1 MITVDLSTIG
11 LEHFLVVAALLFV
24 IGIVGVII
32 NRHSII
38 KLFMSIELILLAVNL
53 NILSFASHL
62 NDLVGQVLVL
72 LILTVAAAEIVI
84 GLAILVL
91 YYKNKRDISVTELKE
106 MHG

>member
-11 LEHFLVVAALLFV
+11 LEHFLVVSALLFV
-24 IGIVGVII
+24 IGLVGVMI

-38 KLFMSIELILLAVNL
+38 KLFMSLELILLAVNL
-53 NILSFASHL
+53 NILSFASYL

-72 LILTVAAAEIVI
+72 LILTVAAAEIAI